1 MTGVYR
7 VLLALTQ
14 AVSASPGYATHY
26 SFTSL
31 DVSLMKETPMTMS
44 TEIIPGF

>member
-7 VLLALTQ
+7 VLPALTVGVNSFQ
-14 AVSASPGYATHY
+14 GYAIPY

-31 DVSLMKETPMTMS
+31 DVSLMKEAPMTMS